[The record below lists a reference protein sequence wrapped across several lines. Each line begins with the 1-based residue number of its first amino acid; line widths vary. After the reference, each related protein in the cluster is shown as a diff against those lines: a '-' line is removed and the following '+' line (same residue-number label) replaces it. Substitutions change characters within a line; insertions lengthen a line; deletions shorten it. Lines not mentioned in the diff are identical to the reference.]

1 MITGY
6 SLTFA
11 TLLIIGGR
19 LGDMYG
25 HRRMFM
31 VGAAIFGV
39 GSLLASVSH
48 SVPTLVLGEAII
60 EGIGASLMIPATL
73 SILSTTFEGPERA
86 IAFAAWGAVAGAS
99 VAFGPLVG
107 GFLTTEYS
115 WRWALRINVIVAP
128 LFVIG
133 ALLFDA
139 AATSAPARRPRIDVP
154 GAAMIA
160 TGSFAL
166 VFGLSEGATYG
177 MVAAAPGLRRSA
189 GRHVWPATRPVSIV
203 AGRVRR
209 RRS

>member
-1 MITGY
+1 
-6 SLTFA
+6 
-11 TLLIIGGR
+11 
-19 LGDMYG
+19 MYG
-25 HRRMFM
+25 HRRMFV

-39 GSLLASVSH
+39 GSFLASVSH

-60 EGIGASLMIPATL
+60 EGIGASMMIPATL
-73 SILSTTFEGPERA
+73 SILSTTFEGAERA
-86 IAFAAWGAVAGAS
+86 MAFAAWGTVAGAS

-107 GFLTTEYS
+107 GFLTTDYS

-133 ALLFDA
+133 ALLLMHPDR
-139 AATSAPARRPRIDVP
+139 ARRAGRGIDVP
-154 GAAMIA
+154 GAALIA

-166 VFGLSEGATYG
+166 VFGLSEAATYG
-177 MVAAAPGLRRSA
+177 MVAPAPGLLGRRPARVA
-189 GRHVWPATRPVSIV
+189 GDAAGLDR